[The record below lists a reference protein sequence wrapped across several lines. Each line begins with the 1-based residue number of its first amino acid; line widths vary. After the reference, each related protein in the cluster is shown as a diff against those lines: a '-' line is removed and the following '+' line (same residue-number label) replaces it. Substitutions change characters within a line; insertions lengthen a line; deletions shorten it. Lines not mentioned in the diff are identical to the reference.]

1 MNEIKDFVEQLLMQ
15 IGLSAEL
22 ASVTRHVVLVIG
34 AILLAWFVGWLF
46 KLLIPWVNK
55 LTRRTEAKWDDV
67 VFNEQVLRAACQ
79 IVPAIVVWLLLPSVF
94 AEYPTAHM
102 VLARLTAIYI
112 TVMSVRLVSKMIDSL
127 KLLDNGRRTAK
138 QQYMYTLCGVLKI
151 IMFFVATIIVIAI
164 IVDKDPSTL
173 LAGLGA
179 ASAIL
184 MLAFQDTI
192 KGLVA
197 GIRLTSNDMVRVGD
211 RITVPS
217 AGADGMVEEITLTT
231 VKVRNFDNTII
242 TVTPHTLVDG
252 SFQNWKGMA
261 ENDGRRA
268 IRKVFIDFRSLT
280 LDEEGIP
287 NLTRYR
293 EHMEQWLSQH
303 EKVLADKP
311 ILVHQLDATPTG
323 LPVELMFWVKEQAAI
338 PYEHAISEIME
349 YALSAV
355 PGTIGFESLA
365 IGIGDA
371 DNLVADI
378 DAKVTVDRSY
388 LVQSDNVGT
397 VDSHKDVCW
406 QYVLHCFHRHVSG
419 QGV

>member
-1 MNEIKDFVEQLLMQ
+1 MNEIKVYVEQLLLQ
-15 IGLSAEL
+15 LGLSEEI
-22 ASVTRHVVLVIG
+22 ASLTRHFVLVIG

-46 KLLIPWVNK
+46 KLLIPWVTK
-55 LTRRTEAKWDDV
+55 LTQRTEAKWDDV
-67 VFNEQVLRAACQ
+67 VFNEHVLRAACQ

-94 AEYPTAHM
+94 DEYPAAHE

-112 TVMSVRLVSKMIDSL
+112 TVMSVRLVNKMIDSL
-127 KLLDNGRRTAK
+127 KLLDSGQRTAK

-164 IVDKDPSTL
+164 IVNKDPSTL

-217 AGADGMVEEITLTT
+217 AGADGIVEEISLTT

-242 TVTPHTLVDG
+242 TVTPHTLVEG

-261 ENDGRRA
+261 ENEGRKAAR
-268 IRKVFIDFRSLT
+268 RVYIDFRSLSV
-280 LDEEGIP
+280 DEEGVP

-293 EHMEQWLSQH
+293 EHMEQWLAQQ

-323 LPVELMFWVKEQAAI
+323 LPVELMFWLKDQSAI

-349 YALSAV
+349 YAYAEASVFGLRV
-355 PGTIGFESLA
+355 YQQFPE
-365 IGIGDA
+365 
-371 DNLVADI
+371 
-378 DAKVTVDRSY
+378 
-388 LVQSDNVGT
+388 Q
-397 VDSHKDVCW
+397 
-406 QYVLHCFHRHVSG
+406 
-419 QGV
+419 

>member
-1 MNEIKDFVEQLLMQ
+1 MPSVLPEMMNEIKNFVELLLMQ
-15 IGLSAEL
+15 TGLSLEL
-22 ASVTRHVVLVIG
+22 VSLARHVVLVVG

-46 KLLIPWVNK
+46 KLLIPWVIK

-79 IVPAIVVWLLLPSVF
+79 IVPAIVVWMLLPSVF
-94 AEYPTAHM
+94 DEYATTHE

-112 TVMSVRLVSKMIDSL
+112 TVMSVRLVGKMIDSL
-127 KLLDNGRRTAK
+127 KLLDSEKRTAK
-138 QQYMYTLCGVLKI
+138 QQYMYTLCGVLKV
-151 IMFFVATIIVIAI
+151 IMYFVATIIVVAI
-164 IVDKDPSTL
+164 VINKDPSTL

-242 TVTPHTLVDG
+242 TVTPQTLVDG
-252 SFQNWKGMA
+252 SFQNWKGMT
-261 ENDGRRA
+261 ENMGRRA
-268 IRKVFIDFRSLT
+268 VRKVFIDFRSLT
-280 LDEEGIP
+280 LDEEGVP

-293 EHMEQWLSQH
+293 EHMEQWLSQQ

-323 LPVELMFWVKEQAAI
+323 LPVEFLFWLKVQDAL

-349 YALSAV
+349 YAYAEAAV
-355 PGTIGFESLA
+355 FGLRIYQQFPE
-365 IGIGDA
+365 
-371 DNLVADI
+371 
-378 DAKVTVDRSY
+378 
-388 LVQSDNVGT
+388 Q
-397 VDSHKDVCW
+397 
-406 QYVLHCFHRHVSG
+406 
-419 QGV
+419 

>member
-1 MNEIKDFVEQLLMQ
+1 
-15 IGLSAEL
+15 
-22 ASVTRHVVLVIG
+22 
-34 AILLAWFVGWLF
+34 
-46 KLLIPWVNK
+46 
-55 LTRRTEAKWDDV
+55 
-67 VFNEQVLRAACQ
+67 
-79 IVPAIVVWLLLPSVF
+79 
-94 AEYPTAHM
+94 
-102 VLARLTAIYI
+102 
-112 TVMSVRLVSKMIDSL
+112 
-127 KLLDNGRRTAK
+127 
-138 QQYMYTLCGVLKI
+138 
-151 IMFFVATIIVIAI
+151 
-164 IVDKDPSTL
+164 
-173 LAGLGA
+173 
-179 ASAIL
+179 
-184 MLAFQDTI
+184 
-192 KGLVA
+192 
-197 GIRLTSNDMVRVGD
+197 MVRVGD

-349 YALSAV
+349 YAYAELPV
-355 PGTIGFESLA
+355 FGLRIYQQFPE
-365 IGIGDA
+365 
-371 DNLVADI
+371 
-378 DAKVTVDRSY
+378 
-388 LVQSDNVGT
+388 Q
-397 VDSHKDVCW
+397 
-406 QYVLHCFHRHVSG
+406 
-419 QGV
+419 